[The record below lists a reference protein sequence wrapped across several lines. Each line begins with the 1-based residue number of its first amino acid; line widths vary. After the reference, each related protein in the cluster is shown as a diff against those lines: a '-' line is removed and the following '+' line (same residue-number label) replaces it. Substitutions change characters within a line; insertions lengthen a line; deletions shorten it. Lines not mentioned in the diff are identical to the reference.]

1 MAALGLYISV
11 QGFSRCGEGELLSC
25 RLLVP
30 LASVVAA
37 HALSCCGCGLKSP
50 RACGICLD
58 QGSNLCALRC

>member
-1 MAALGLYISV
+1 MAALGLYSSV

-37 HALSCCGCGLKSP
+37 HALSFCRLS
-50 RACGICLD
+50 A
-58 QGSNLCALRC
+58 